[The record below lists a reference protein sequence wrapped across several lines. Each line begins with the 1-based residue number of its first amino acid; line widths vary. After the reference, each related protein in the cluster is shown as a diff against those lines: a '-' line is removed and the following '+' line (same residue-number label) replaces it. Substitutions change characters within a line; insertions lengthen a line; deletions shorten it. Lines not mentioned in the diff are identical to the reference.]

1 MADFNHCDSCVTDK
15 SECVK
20 CRDNPIYKDVPT
32 RSLYQKYI
40 PTCPR
45 GYADC
50 VCDPAYIKCNYPDW
64 YKELYGDL
72 TPEQASEQSCAEKV
86 KEDPDEEY
94 YCYDNE
100 DK

>member
-1 MADFNHCDSCVTDK
+1 MADFNLCDSCVTDR
-15 SECVK
+15 SECIR

-32 RSLYQKYI
+32 RSLYQDYV

-45 GYADC
+45 GYVSC
-50 VCDPAYIKCNYPDW
+50 VYDPAYIKCNHPEW
-64 YKELYGDL
+64 YKKLYGDL
-72 TPEQASEQSCAEKV
+72 NPEEASEQSCAKKV
-86 KEDPDEEY
+86 REDPDEEY

>member
-1 MADFNHCDSCVTDK
+1 MADFNRCDSCVTDK
-15 SECVK
+15 SKCIK
-20 CRDNPIYKDVPT
+20 CRDNPVYKDVPT

-45 GYADC
+45 GYEDC
-50 VCDPAYIKCNYPDW
+50 VYDPAYIKYNCPDW

-72 TPEQASEQSCAEKV
+72 TAEQASEKSCVKKV
-86 KEDPDEEY
+86 REDPDEEY

>member
-1 MADFNHCDSCVTDK
+1 MANFNLCDSCVMNR
-15 SECVK
+15 SECIN
-20 CRDNPIYKDVPT
+20 CRYIPIYKNIPT
-32 RSLYQKYI
+32 DSLYQAYI

-45 GYADC
+45 GYMNC
-50 VCDPAYIKCNYPDW
+50 VYDPAYIKYNCPDW
-64 YKELYGDL
+64 YKELYGDM

-86 KEDPDEEY
+86 REDPDEEY